1 MSDVHHLTAVS
12 LEVSSGRER
21 LERGL
26 RLLLEDVPAL
36 DCPRA
41 KRRVRKPSI
50 ATLIKRAEKAGKTVT
65 SVTTPDGTVLHFGEP
80 EPTEA
85 NNPWLAD
92 LDKVTKQ

>member
-21 LERGL
+21 LARGL
-26 RLLLEDVPAL
+26 RLLLEDV

-50 ATLIKRAEKAGKTVT
+50 RRMIAAAEKTGKNVT
-65 SVTTPDGTVLHFGEP
+65 SITTPDGVTLHFGKGES
-80 EPTEA
+80 TEA
-85 NNPWLAD
+85 SNPWLDD
-92 LDKVTKQ
+92 LKVTKQ

>member
-1 MSDVHHLTAVS
+1 MGDRRMSGVHHLTAVS

-41 KRRVRKPSI
+41 KRRKPRPSDGLWTAAEAAARLRCSI
-50 ATLIKRAEKAGKTVT
+50 KTLTRIPRMTR
-65 SVTTPDGTVLHFGEP
+65 
-80 EPTEA
+80 
-85 NNPWLAD
+85 
-92 LDKVTKQ
+92 